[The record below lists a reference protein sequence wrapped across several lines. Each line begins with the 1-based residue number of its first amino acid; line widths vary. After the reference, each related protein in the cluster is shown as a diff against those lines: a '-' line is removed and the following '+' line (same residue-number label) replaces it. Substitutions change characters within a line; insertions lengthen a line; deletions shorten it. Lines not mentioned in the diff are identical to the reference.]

1 MTEQRFP
8 PGWDAARVER
18 VLAHYESLS
27 EDEQVAEDEEA
38 SREQA
43 GQVIVTIPEELPP
56 IARHAQRHLTGP
68 AAQQTA

>member
-1 MTEQRFP
+1 MMTEQRFP

-18 VLAHYESLS
+18 VVAHHEGFT

-43 GQVIVTIPEELPP
+43 GQAIVTTPEELLPSVRQLL
-56 IARHAQRHLTGP
+56 ATHSGA
-68 AAQQTA
+68 

>member
-18 VLAHYESLS
+18 VLAHSEGLS

-38 SREQA
+38 SRKLA
-43 GQVIVTIPEELPP
+43 GQAIVTIPEELLPSVRQLL
-56 IARHAQRHLTGP
+56 ATHRGA
-68 AAQQTA
+68 